1 MELLNF
7 LRNNEDWEKLLA
19 AEPYNLEI
27 RHDKGYVLF
36 KYNQFL
42 SDFNLKLV
50 REARGSIFT
59 KINDV
64 WDCVCYPF
72 EKFGNWGEPYAA
84 TPYMDWDST
93 QFQQK
98 VDGSLI
104 KMWFNE
110 GDWHISTNGT
120 IDAFKCDCG
129 DTTFGDLVLEATR
142 SLPFFWSK
150 LRPSYTYMFELT
162 SPQNQLVCQ
171 YGDKPQL
178 WYLGCRNMVNFCEEP
193 PHLYVEGL
201 QFPHVFNFN
210 SLDECIAA
218 AHLLGSNEEGWVCVD
233 SNYNRIKIKGDE
245 YLRIS
250 RIRENGP
257 LTFRRVVE
265 LWQSD
270 SLDDYLAYFPN
281 CKDLV
286 VNCVAQI
293 QHLINSMEQDYI
305 SIPIGLERKEFA
317 AYASKS
323 KYAAY
328 LFARLD
334 NKVNSA
340 ADYLH
345 SASVKKIEEWC
356 S

>member
-1 MELLNF
+1 MELLQF
-7 LRNNEDWEKLLA
+7 LRQNKNWEQLLV

-27 RHDKGYVLF
+27 RRDGPYTLF
-36 KYNQFL
+36 KYNQFA

-50 REARGSIFT
+50 REARGSIF
-59 KINDV
+59 KEINGI

-84 TPYMDWDST
+84 TPYMDWDSA

-104 KMWFNE
+104 KMWFDE
-110 GDWHISTNGT
+110 GDWHISTNGI

-129 DTTFGDLVLEATR
+129 DITFGNLVLEATR

-193 PHLYVEGL
+193 CNISVEGL
-201 QFPHVFNFN
+201 KYPALFKFS
-210 SLDECIAA
+210 SLDECVEA

-233 SNYNRIKIKGDE
+233 SQYNRIKIKGDE
-245 YLRIS
+245 YLRLS
-250 RIRENGP
+250 HIRENGP
-257 LTFRRVVE
+257 LTFRRVIE
-265 LWQSD
+265 LWQTD
-270 SLDDYLAYFPN
+270 ALDDYLAYFPSSRDFALS
-281 CKDLV
+281 CASHIQYLV
-286 VNCVAQI
+286 QRLDQA
-293 QHLINSMEQDYI
+293 YI
-305 SIPIGLERKEFA
+305 SIPPGLERKEFA
-317 AYASKS
+317 TYALKTIWPP
-323 KYAAY
+323 YM
-328 LFARLD
+328 FARYD
-334 NKVNSA
+334 GKIICA
-340 ADYLH
+340 RDYVQTMP
-345 SASVKKIEEWC
+345 VKKIEALV
-356 S
+356 